1 MSQQEEFCKTHPKKT
16 LSFYCLDGKCK
27 KQPITCILCIKN
39 DHNQCNDDLIVARSN
54 AEDKILL
61 KENETDPKTLTQ
73 KLNQI
78 LELKL
83 YEMNKTLL
91 G

>member
-1 MSQQEEFCKTHPKKT
+1 M
-16 LSFYCLDGKCK
+16 
-27 KQPITCILCIKN
+27 
-39 DHNQCNDDLIVARSN
+39 
-54 AEDKILL
+54 L
-61 KENETDPKTLTQ
+61 KENESDPKVLTQ

-91 G
+91 GQKKAFISSFNVQDQPKNILDESILPNVKKNFNIDYNEENDRIEISSKFNVSEE